1 MLLRDIGN
9 RERIVAGLMSG
20 TSVDAIDVAITRI
33 APNGDSIDVKVLG
46 YAESTWSAAER
57 DAILRVSTEPVSAQE
72 IALVDRMVGDRFCSD
87 LLALSTSHGIT
98 LDAIGFH
105 GQTVAHIP
113 TPPSGYSSSTLQLG
127 NPYACAQ
134 AFGCPVVFDFRRA
147 DMLTG
152 GQGAPLVPA
161 ADSLMFHHRLNDG
174 AIAIQNIGG
183 IGNVTY
189 LASGSPPIGFD
200 TGPGNMVIDQVMFAR
215 TGLRFDD
222 GGQLAASGNVLP
234 DLLDVLQEWHIPT
247 GPPVSYGREQFGK
260 PFIERLLAGRD
271 GIRTADLLA
280 TISEWTA
287 TTIATAMHSLP
298 SAPTCVYV
306 SGGGAHN
313 RDLRSRF
320 ERIAGIETKPLD
332 ELGIPG
338 DAREA
343 VAFAVLADARL
354 RGIKFDL
361 RYVTGSQVPQGLG
374 AIALP

>member
-1 MLLRDIGN
+1 
-9 RERIVAGLMSG
+9 MSG

-33 APNGDSIDVKVLG
+33 APNGDNIDVKVLG

-57 DAILRVSTEPVSAQE
+57 DAILRVSTEPVSAQQ
-72 IALVDRMVGDRFCSD
+72 IALLDRMLGDRFCSA
-87 LLALSTSHGIT
+87 LLALSTSLGIT

-105 GQTVAHIP
+105 GQTVAHVP
-113 TPPSGYSSSTLQLG
+113 TPPSEYSSSTLQLG
-127 NPYACAQ
+127 NPYACAK

-200 TGPGNMVIDQVMFAR
+200 TGPGNMVLDQVIFAR

-222 GGQLAASGNVLP
+222 GGQHAVSGNVLP
-234 DLLDVLQEWHIPT
+234 DLLDALQEWHIPV

-287 TTIATAMHSLP
+287 ITIAMAMHSLP

-320 ERIAGIETKPLD
+320 ERIAGIETKSLD
-332 ELGIPG
+332 DLGIPG

-354 RGIKFDL
+354 RGTKFDL

>member
-1 MLLRDIGN
+1 
-9 RERIVAGLMSG
+9 MSG

-161 ADSLMFHHRLNDG
+161 ADSLMFHHHLKDG
-174 AIAIQNIGG
+174 PIAIQNIGG
-183 IGNVTY
+183 IGNVTF

-354 RGIKFDL
+354 RGTKFDL

>member
-1 MLLRDIGN
+1 MLLRDIANG
-9 RERIVAGLMSG
+9 ERIVAGLMSG

-33 APNGDSIDVKVLG
+33 APNGDNIDVKVLG

-57 DAILRVSTEPVSAQE
+57 DAILKVSTEPVSAQE
-72 IALVDRMVGDRFCSD
+72 IALVDRMVGDRFCSA
-87 LLALSTSHGIT
+87 LLALSASLGTR

-105 GQTVAHIP
+105 GQTVAHVP
-113 TPPSGYSSSTLQLG
+113 SPPSGHLSSTLQLG
-127 NPYACAQ
+127 NPHACAQ

-200 TGPGNMVIDQVMFAR
+200 TGPGNMVLDQVMFAR

-234 DLLDVLQEWHIPT
+234 DLLDALQEWHIPA

-260 PFIERLLAGRD
+260 PFVVRLLAGRD

-287 TTIATAMHSLP
+287 ITIATAMHSLP

-320 ERIAGIETKPLD
+320 ERIAGIVTKSLD
-332 ELGIPG
+332 DLGIPG

-354 RGIKFDL
+354 RGITFDL

>member
-1 MLLRDIGN
+1 
-9 RERIVAGLMSG
+9 MSG

-33 APNGDSIDVKVLG
+33 APNGDNIDVKVLG
-46 YAESTWSAAER
+46 YAESTWSAAEH

-72 IALVDRMVGDRFCSD
+72 IALVDRMVGDRFCSA
-87 LLALSTSHGIT
+87 LLALSTSLGIN

-105 GQTVAHIP
+105 GQTVAHVP
-113 TPPSGYSSSTLQLG
+113 TPPSEYSSSTLQLG
-127 NPYACAQ
+127 NPHSCAQ

-200 TGPGNMVIDQVMFAR
+200 TGPGNMVLDQVMFAR

-234 DLLDVLQEWHIPT
+234 DLLDALQEWHIPA

-260 PFIERLLAGRD
+260 LFIERLLAGRD

-287 TTIATAMHSLP
+287 TTISEAIHSLP

-313 RDLRSRF
+313 RDLLSRL
-320 ERIAGIETKPLD
+320 ERIAGIETKSLYD
-332 ELGIPG
+332 LGIPG